1 MSLIIFRKMGIIDSI
16 SFWFALLRV
25 CLSKTIVALIPK
37 DRKLVVFNSWFGNK
51 YADSCK
57 YVYEYLLDNS
67 NYKVYWITKNEEV
80 YKKLKK
86 EGKPVLKYYSLKAK
100 WKQMRCAAAC
110 SSTQLSDFNVWFLSG
125 SILLDLNH
133 GYPFKTSEKIN
144 TRKQGRIW
152 HSTLLKFLHY
162 YAIMPSA
169 FCKKHYDV
177 LPISPENIL
186 ISDFARNDVYF
197 DAKLRDGINHSV
209 ERIKVG
215 RKAIVYM
222 PTHRSS
228 GAVKMDMHQLLPLN
242 EIDDFCDKYGW
253 EFIIKKHFYHRG
265 EIEDYSSFKHIHDI
279 TDDLSIDSQVIL
291 YQADVLIS
299 DYSSS
304 YIDYLLLDR
313 PLIFYHYDLDIFQKN
328 ERNIIIPFEKLDFC
342 PSPKTKEQLY
352 NEIINICTSPVD
364 RYAEKRRSFVPTYF
378 ENTNSS
384 EGRAKTKAILD
395 MLIKKHFG

>member
-1 MSLIIFRKMGIIDSI
+1 MEIIEDFRA
-16 SFWFALLRV
+16 WFGLFRI
-25 CLSKTIVALIPK
+25 CLSKAIVWLIPK
-37 DRKLVVFNSWFGNK
+37 DKKLIVFNSWFGYK

-67 NYKVYWITKNEEV
+67 DFKVYWLTKNEDV
-80 YKKLKK
+80 YNKLKK

-144 TRKQGRIW
+144 TERRGRIMQGIMM
-152 HSTLLKFLHY
+152 KFLHY
-162 YAIMPSA
+162 YAIMTSP
-169 FCKKHYDV
+169 FCKNHYDAT
-177 LPISPENIL
+177 PISPDKIFV
-186 ISDFARNDVYF
+186 SDFARNDVYF
-197 DAKLRDGINHSV
+197 DAKLREGINLSV
-209 ERIKVG
+209 EKIKNG

-265 EIEDYSSFKHIHDI
+265 ECEDYSSFKHIHDI

-328 ERNIIIPFEKLDFC
+328 ERNIIIPFEKLNFC

-352 NEIINICTSPVD
+352 NEIKNICTSPID

-378 ENTNSS
+378 KNTNNS
-384 EGRAKTKAILD
+384 EGRKKTKAILD
-395 MLIKKHFG
+395 KLINQYYKQS